1 VNTFDAIG
9 RLNPQKIIE
18 RSCAEHPADREWSF
32 PARTHQVTWP
42 GAQGRIEVGH
52 GDARCS
58 GAILLKGE
66 MNMFFHKTIRV
77 HWLLAGALLLS
88 ASAFAQEEGKVE
100 VAAFGG
106 VSYSISDQ
114 SVHPLFGGSVDA
126 RVVDHLRVFGEF
138 SIVPLASATESES
151 GVVVNGSEKLTSF
164 GGGLNY
170 GFGSSKRVVPYVLL
184 AVGDGRL
191 SASATAN
198 VNGYSVSAGMASN
211 SIYFGVGGGARI
223 YIGEHW
229 GIKPEVRIQR
239 YGISN
244 VFSTAAFSAG
254 VFYQFGR

>member
-1 VNTFDAIG
+1 
-9 RLNPQKIIE
+9 
-18 RSCAEHPADREWSF
+18 
-32 PARTHQVTWP
+32 
-42 GAQGRIEVGH
+42 
-52 GDARCS
+52 
-58 GAILLKGE
+58 
-66 MNMFFHKTIRV
+66 MFFHKTIRV

-106 VSYSISDQ
+106 ASYVTGGQ
-114 SVHPLFGGSVDA
+114 GVHPLFGGSVDT

-138 SIVPLASATESES
+138 SIMPLASATESMS
-151 GVVVNGSEKLTSF
+151 GVVASGSEKLTSF
-164 GGGLNY
+164 GGGLDY

-198 VNGYSVSAGMASN
+198 GGGYSVSVGMASN

-229 GIKPEVRIQR
+229 GIKPEVRVER

-244 VFSTAAFSAG
+244 VFSTVAFTAG
-254 VFYQFGR
+254 LFYQFGQ